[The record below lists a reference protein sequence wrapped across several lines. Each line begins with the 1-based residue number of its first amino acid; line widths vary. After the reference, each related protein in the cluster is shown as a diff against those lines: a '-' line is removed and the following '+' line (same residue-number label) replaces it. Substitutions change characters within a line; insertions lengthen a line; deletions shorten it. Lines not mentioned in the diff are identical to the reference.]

1 MIFES
6 INDNRKRLAF
16 SVFILYFLLKD
27 FFEPVE
33 SQLLMVVKSIW
44 LLLFKANKF
53 YKSGSYFV

>member
-6 INDNRKRLAF
+6 VNDNRKRLAF

-44 LLLFKANKF
+44 LLLFKANKQ
-53 YKSGSYFV
+53 VL